1 MFIHNPWNALVLA
14 TPLASILYTFLVLSE
29 IKPAYVPFR
38 SVGAAEGLCPATAR
52 GAILALI
59 NFTIPLPYRL

>member
-38 SVGAAEGLCPATAR
+38 SVGAAE
-52 GAILALI
+52 ILALI